1 MSLSLSKFL
10 LESKISTSYLL
21 ISANEDCLPL
31 ANNLNLIYFKQ
42 LSQNHLRHVFQCDR
56 YFNFSSVHEI
66 IESNSLFG
74 DKNYIELNFKTKPT
88 LEHQKHIISLLPK
101 LNEDNFLII
110 ICDKLDKKDL
120 SSEWLKSWQKCGEI
134 LLIQGDEKEA
144 AIWCNYLFTQ
154 ANLSIATS
162 ALELLVS
169 MNQNNFAQ
177 LFQETQKL
185 IWLFN
190 APYHITMQD
199 AQTNL
204 VENAQYNIFALSN
217 AYLCGNTIL
226 CQKIFQ
232 NVCHAT
238 EDAILIVWNLAED
251 LRKLIQ
257 IKGSLKHDNN
267 FANAINDLRVWG
279 NSVQAFESANSRLSY
294 PKLLSYFDELSKI
307 DCIIKGIEQGNVL
320 SCLEKLL
327 VNFCKGT

>member
-74 DKNYIELNFKTKPT
+74 DKNYIELNFRTKPT

-134 LLIQGDEKEA
+134 LLIHM
-144 AIWCNYLFTQ
+144 
-154 ANLSIATS
+154 
-162 ALELLVS
+162 V
-169 MNQNNFAQ
+169 
-177 LFQETQKL
+177 
-185 IWLFN
+185 
-190 APYHITMQD
+190 
-199 AQTNL
+199 
-204 VENAQYNIFALSN
+204 
-217 AYLCGNTIL
+217 
-226 CQKIFQ
+226 
-232 NVCHAT
+232 
-238 EDAILIVWNLAED
+238 
-251 LRKLIQ
+251 
-257 IKGSLKHDNN
+257 
-267 FANAINDLRVWG
+267 
-279 NSVQAFESANSRLSY
+279 
-294 PKLLSYFDELSKI
+294 
-307 DCIIKGIEQGNVL
+307 
-320 SCLEKLL
+320 
-327 VNFCKGT
+327 